1 MTACPSPTSEQNV
14 LVYPNPVCLSASNYL
29 KIANI
34 PLEVTKLGARIYNI
48 NGDFIKSF
56 SILELADD
64 INKKMLRWDLRN
76 DNGDKVAPGVYFI
89 TIKTDSTKIQIKK
102 FAVKK

>member
-1 MTACPSPTSEQNV
+1 
-14 LVYPNPVCLSASNYL
+14 LSASNYL